1 MPAPCPSRPPCGPP
15 VTGRAALLQVALTRV
30 VLPIPIL
37 LLPPFVLDAARA
49 APRLG
54 ALMARSAPARF
65 AVELAVIAAFLQG
78 ALPLAVAV
86 FPQRGEI
93 EADALEPQFRN
104 RGSKVFFYNK
114 GL

>member
-1 MPAPCPSRPPCGPP
+1 M
-15 VTGRAALLQVALTRV
+15 TRV

-49 APRLG
+49 SPRLG
-54 ALMARSAPARF
+54 ALMARSAPVRF
-65 AVELAVIAAFLQG
+65 AVELGVIAAFLQG

-93 EADALEPQFRN
+93 AADALEPQFRG
-104 RGSKVFFYNK
+104 RGTAVYSFNK